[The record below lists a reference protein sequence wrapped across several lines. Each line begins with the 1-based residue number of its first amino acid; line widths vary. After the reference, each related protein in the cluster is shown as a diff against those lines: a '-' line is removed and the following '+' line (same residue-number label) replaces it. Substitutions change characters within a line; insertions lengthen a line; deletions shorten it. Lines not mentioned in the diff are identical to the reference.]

1 MEGVI
6 VYLRLVSLAEGVHF
20 VPLGQKGGFEG
31 GVLYCLHKIARDFSP
46 NEMFLFYFWVLENFC
61 EESPVII
68 LDIIASCIVEAV
80 FF

>member
-46 NEMFLFYFWVLENFC
+46 N
-61 EESPVII
+61 
-68 LDIIASCIVEAV
+68 
-80 FF
+80 